1 MSYSG
6 GGQRDAFTN
15 VATKVYK
22 TKKKGVNAKRKRVP
36 RNQTTLFG
44 VIEALMGHPIAVEL
58 KDDSVVDGTLNE
70 VMYPDGDMTLSKVT
84 YTNSRDGTSKPI
96 ETMFVK
102 GNRVRYIVFPDHLNV
117 KKVLKIQEDRKISAA
132 NFYGRKKRS

>member
-44 VIEALMGHPIAVEL
+44 VIEALMGHPIAAGPPL
-58 KDDSVVDGTLNE
+58 LLLGTN
-70 VMYPDGDMTLSKVT
+70 VT
-84 YTNSRDGTSKPI
+84 
-96 ETMFVK
+96 
-102 GNRVRYIVFPDHLNV
+102 VR
-117 KKVLKIQEDRKISAA
+117 S
-132 NFYGRKKRS
+132 